1 MSGLNL
7 SYGRL
12 RALSDINLTVQSGE
26 LVALAGENGA
36 GKTTLVRCIAG
47 DVVPASG
54 EIYLGGKRV
63 PPDPGGAARQGL
75 AVVWQDLALCDNL
88 DIAANIMLG
97 QESRRLMRSEAR
109 FHAAAASLLA
119 ELRISLKD
127 TTRSVR
133 WLSGGQRQLV
143 AVARA
148 MGRRPRLL
156 VLDEP
161 TASLGVKES
170 AQVEE
175 LIMNLREQGTTI
187 LLACHDIDQ
196 MFRLA
201 DRIVVL
207 RQGRILADLRPA
219 DTHPDDVVA
228 LLSGQT
234 IDSTARRQLTRL
246 HGLTDRLV
254 SADPGSSL
262 SLILSAL
269 GAALSTER
277 LCIHLVTD
285 RSLFCAASLGF
296 TPGELAPWDRLPFGP
311 GGGPVG
317 LAAADERPVIADNV
331 RAGPAWRSF
340 RDLAKTVSVAS
351 SWSVP
356 VLGPG
361 GLSGVITVFR
371 TQHGAPQRDE
381 LNLVTVYAG
390 YAASAI
396 ERDRLLDQVT
406 TRNRVLETIREMLE
420 TLAGPVQAGEGL
432 SLAVQS
438 LRRGLQAE
446 EVALIT
452 QPAGQQAAWRAY
464 AGPDGTDPDSAARSL
479 REMAA
484 DALSSA
490 HPDGV
495 ARQLRGS
502 RRHRA
507 RAVGF
512 MAVGGPT
519 VLLASWRRVPP
530 TKEETA
536 LMEDAANS
544 LRLALEREEA
554 AHAHQEAAA
563 LRRSRELQR
572 GFLSRL
578 SHELRTPL
586 TAIRGY
592 ASSLMQPD
600 VTWDR
605 DSQQRFLDRIA
616 AESARLG
623 RLVDDLL
630 DFSAIESGIMRLQ
643 RDWCDIRLVIEAAI
657 ACLPPEHA
665 KEVTLNCDTSL
676 PVVWADHDRMEQ
688 VFVNLLNNAF
698 GHNPPGTRVQVSAE
712 AGPAEVVISVLDDG
726 LGLPPELAAAPFEP
740 GPPPAGEHGRRAR
753 PVHRQGHRAG
763 ARRHARAGRAVQGHV
778 LQRVPAGR
786 GRGAGGTVGGSQA
799 GHGGRTMTA
808 MNEDVRKTCALVVE
822 DDPNI
827 VDLIRSNLAV
837 RGFDTV
843 VSVDGMRAL
852 QLLETED
859 PDIVLLDLMLPE
871 ADGFELCRQIRERSP
886 VAIIVVSARGGERD
900 KVTALH
906 MGADDYMTKPF
917 SIEEL
922 LARITAT
929 LRRTRPAA
937 PTEQQAPPVIVVGD
951 IVIDL
956 ALQQVRRNGQP
967 VHLTPTE
974 FALLRELAVNR
985 GKLLTHAHLLRR
997 VWGHGYETETE
1008 YLRVYVRRLRAKLE
1022 AEGSPPLILTQPR
1035 AGYRLAPE

>member
-1 MSGLNL
+1 MTGSLVAARNAVAEAAVSAVAEGTETGPAPLLTVSGLSV
-7 SYGRL
+7 SYGWI
-12 RALSDINLTVQSGE
+12 RALDDIHLSVQSGE

-36 GKTTLVRCIAG
+36 GKTSLVRCIAG

-54 EIYLGGKRV
+54 EIFLAGKRV
-63 PPDPGGAARQGL
+63 PSDPAGAARQGV

-88 DIAANIMLG
+88 DIAANILLG
-97 QESRRLMRSEAR
+97 QESRRLLLSDTR
-109 FHAAAASLLA
+109 FHTAAASLLA
-119 ELRISLKD
+119 ELRIPLKD
-127 TTRSVR
+127 TTRGVGS
-133 WLSGGQRQLV
+133 LSGGQRQLV

-148 MGRRPRLL
+148 MGGKPRLL
-156 VLDEP
+156 ALDEP

-175 LIMNLREQGTTI
+175 LIMGLREQGTTI

-207 RQGRILADLRPA
+207 RQGRIVADVRPA

-228 LLSGQT
+228 LLSGQE
-234 IDSTARRQLTRL
+234 IDSSARRQLTRL

-254 SADPGSSL
+254 SADPSSSL

-269 GAALSTER
+269 GAALSSER
-277 LCIHLVTD
+277 LCIHLVSD
-285 RSLFCAASLGF
+285 RTLLCAASLGF
-296 TPGELAPWDRLPFGP
+296 TPGQLEPWARLPFGP

-331 RAGPAWRSF
+331 RAGAAWRSF
-340 RDLAKTVSVAS
+340 RDLAKTVKVAS

-356 VLGPG
+356 VLGPS

-381 LNLVTVYAG
+381 LDLVTVYAG
-390 YAASAI
+390 YAANAI

-406 TRNRVLETIREMLE
+406 QRNRVLETIREMLE
-420 TLAGPVQAGEGL
+420 TLAGPVLVGEGL
-432 SLAVQS
+432 VIAVQS
-438 LRRGLQAE
+438 LRHGLQAE

-452 QPAGQQAAWRAY
+452 QPADQPTRWRAY
-464 AGPDGTDPDSAARSL
+464 AGPLGTDPASAAPSL
-479 REMAA
+479 QEMAA
-484 DALSSA
+484 DALSSS

-495 ARQLRGS
+495 ARQLRSS

-507 RAVGF
+507 RAVAF
-512 MAVGGPT
+512 MAAGGPT
-519 VLLASWRRVPP
+519 VLLATWRRVPP

-600 VTWDR
+600 VTWDG

-643 RDWCDIRLVIEAAI
+643 RDWCDIRLVLEAAV
-657 ACLPPEHA
+657 ACLPRDNA
-665 KEVTLNCDTSL
+665 ASVSLTCDASL

-698 GHNPPGTRVQVSAE
+698 GHNPPGTRVQVTAE
-712 AGPAEVVISVLDDG
+712 SGPAEVVISVIDDG
-726 LGLPPELAAAPFEP
+726 LGMPPELAAAPFEP
-740 GPPPAGEHGRRAR
+740 ARRSRASTSNGASASNR
-753 PVHRQGHRAG
+753 ASASNGTHTSRKSAG
-763 ARRHARAGRAVQGHV
+763 AGLGLSIAKGIVQ
-778 LQRVPAGR
+778 A
-786 GRGAGGTVGGSQA
+786 
-799 GHGGRTMTA
+799 HGGRL
-808 MNEDVRKTCALVVE
+808 E
-822 DDPNI
+822 
-827 VDLIRSNLAV
+827 LA
-837 RGFDTV
+837 
-843 VSVDGMRAL
+843 
-852 QLLETED
+852 
-859 PDIVLLDLMLPE
+859 
-871 ADGFELCRQIRERSP
+871 
-886 VAIIVVSARGGERD
+886 
-900 KVTALH
+900 ALH
-906 MGADDYMTKPF
+906 KGTCF
-917 SIEEL
+917 SVYL
-922 LARITAT
+922 
-929 LRRTRPAA
+929 
-937 PTEQQAPPVIVVGD
+937 PV
-951 IVIDL
+951 
-956 ALQQVRRNGQP
+956 
-967 VHLTPTE
+967 
-974 FALLRELAVNR
+974 
-985 GKLLTHAHLLRR
+985 
-997 VWGHGYETETE
+997 
-1008 YLRVYVRRLRAKLE
+1008 E
-1022 AEGSPPLILTQPR
+1022 AEEVVQTAASRRPNHSDSTDHPKGPR
-1035 AGYRLAPE
+1035 DDSDD